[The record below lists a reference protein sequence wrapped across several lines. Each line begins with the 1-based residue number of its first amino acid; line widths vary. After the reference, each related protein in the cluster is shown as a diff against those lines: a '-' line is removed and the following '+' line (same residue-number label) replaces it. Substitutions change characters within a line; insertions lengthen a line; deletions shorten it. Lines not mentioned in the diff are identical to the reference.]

1 MTAPTISSSS
11 RQRRRRPSSSP
22 RCCGGHQPS
31 LFYTTAFLAISFL
44 ALLSCFTV
52 NSITAATTDERS
64 NIHDDEENIDYGNH
78 NENWEDGHSSWDEFG
93 HDNTHCNVKVLTVE
107 EWEAGKYC
115 KLGRSFFFVLFP
127 FCSYDVQ

>member
-22 RCCGGHQPS
+22 RCGGGHLPS
-31 LFYTTAFLAISFL
+31 LYTTTFLAISFL

-52 NSITAATTDERS
+52 NSITAATTDE
-64 NIHDDEENIDYGNH
+64 DEENIDYGNH

-115 KLGRSFFFVLFP
+115 KLGRSFFFVLFA